1 MQFTRDQLDTC
12 LEIIRMNQEDG
23 TEYNNSAMCCGAL
36 IEEGLEKSDAIQL
49 WSAAEIIDE
58 LELV

>member
-23 TEYNNSAMCCGAL
+23 TEFNSSAMCCGAL

-49 WSAAEIIDE
+49 WAAAEIIDE
-58 LELV
+58 LELA

>member
-1 MQFTRDQLDTC
+1 
-12 LEIIRMNQEDG
+12 MNQEDH
-23 TEYNNSAMCCGAL
+23 TEFNNSAMCCGAL

-49 WSAAEIIDE
+49 WSAAEIIDQ